1 MIRTEGLAT
10 TVKGLAAVLHGQ
22 HGWVHRSGVE
32 PALQGSIFD
41 VVGSY
46 SIVAMWRAR
55 LAHLGV
61 TMVAGDCG
69 APCSSP
75 RVNVWRI

>member
-10 TVKGLAAVLHGQ
+10 TVKGLAAVLHGR
-22 HGWVHRSGVE
+22 HDWVHRSGVE

-46 SIVAMWRAR
+46 GIVASSSCSPW
-55 LAHLGV
+55 
-61 TMVAGDCG
+61 GDDG
-69 APCSSP
+69 
-75 RVNVWRI
+75 